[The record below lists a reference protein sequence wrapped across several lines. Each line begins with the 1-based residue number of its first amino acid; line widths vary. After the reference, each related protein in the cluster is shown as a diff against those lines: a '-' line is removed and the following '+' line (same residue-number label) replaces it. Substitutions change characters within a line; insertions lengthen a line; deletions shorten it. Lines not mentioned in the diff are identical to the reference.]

1 MLKTI
6 LVILK
11 MILATIVIF
20 SIPFILPIIFKILV
34 EIKIFDDIEEFRSI
48 TNTLNNMYTII
59 YIAIAI
65 VMLLWFFHKWEDI
78 KNIIKNMRFSL
89 KFGDKSF
96 SAERIVNEELKNIN
110 DQKDFINQLKQ
121 ENKTSDSEI
130 TIKEIKEKFGITTNK
145 SKAKCKECN
154 KEELQE
160 ENVKLRNFAAYN
172 MLNSEARSLLHVIY
186 YEKYIETE
194 KFKNTIIQGYKRRN
208 KKNIKFNKNDI
219 NKIAQNKYDTIY
231 DGLKFLN
238 IIEPSEDDKTL
249 KLTQEGKK
257 FVEKYIEKKE
267 VV

>member
-6 LVILK
+6 CSILK
-11 MILATIVIF
+11 MLLAIIVIF
-20 SIPFILPIIFKILV
+20 LIPFILPIIFKILV
-34 EIKIFDDIEEFRSI
+34 NMKIFTNIEEFETI
-48 TNTLNNMYTII
+48 VNALNNMYTIV
-59 YIAIAI
+59 YVAIGI
-65 VMLLWFFHKWEDI
+65 VMLLWFFHKWADI
-78 KNIIKNMRFSL
+78 KEIIKNMRFSL

-96 SAERIVNEELKNIN
+96 SAERIVNEELKNTN
-110 DQKDFINQLKQ
+110 EQKDFINKLSQ

-130 TIKEIKEKFGITTNK
+130 TMKEIKEKLGLTTNQH
-145 SKAKCKECN
+145 KAKCKECN
-154 KEELQE
+154 KDELQE

-186 YEKYIETE
+186 YEKYIETD
-194 KFKNTIIQGYKRRN
+194 KFKSRIIQGYKRRN
-208 KKNIKFNKNDI
+208 KKNIKFSKNDI

-231 DGLKFLN
+231 YGLKFLN

-249 KLTQEGKK
+249 KLTQDGKR

>member
-1 MLKTI
+1 MLKTFES
-6 LVILK
+6 ILK
-11 MILATIVIF
+11 MILVIIVIF
-20 SIPFILPIIFKILV
+20 LIPFILPIIFKILV
-34 EIKIFDDIEEFRSI
+34 NMKVFTSIEEFKNI
-48 TNTLNNMYTII
+48 ANTLNNMYTII
-59 YIAIAI
+59 YIAIGI

-78 KNIIKNMRFSL
+78 KEIIKNMRFSL
-89 KFGDKSF
+89 NFGDKSF
-96 SAERIVNEELKNIN
+96 SAERVASEELKNIN
-110 DQKDFINQLKQ
+110 EQKDFINKLSQ
-121 ENKTSDSEI
+121 ENRTSDSEI
-130 TIKEIKEKFGITTNK
+130 TMKEIKEKLGITANQ
-145 SKAKCKECN
+145 SKTKCKECN
-154 KEELQE
+154 KEELKE

-186 YEKYIETE
+186 NEKYIETE
-194 KFKNTIIQGYKRRN
+194 KFKSKIIQGYKRRN

-249 KLTQEGKK
+249 KLTQDGKR